1 MYCIE
6 LELPDGSSKKLKGK
20 VDTGAQVNLMNYLT
34 FREIF
39 GKNAEKLLYDSQVKL
54 TGYGGKRFRN
64 NGKFCIDCVRHKDV
78 AMKIIKIMC
87 EEETD
92 CNDCHGPYDVSE
104 VKDGTV
110 GEKKS

>member
-6 LELPDGSSKKLKGK
+6 LDLPDGSSKKLKGK
-20 VDTGAQVNLMNYLT
+20 VDTGVQVNLMNYMT

-39 GKNAEKLLYDSQVKL
+39 AKNAEKLLHDSQVKL

-64 NGKFCIDCVRHKDV
+64 NGKFRIDCVLHKDV

-87 EEETD
+87 EEETAMTA
-92 CNDCHGPYDVSE
+92 
-104 VKDGTV
+104 KALMM
-110 GEKKS
+110 